1 MYARTS
7 MIQGDPAKADEAI
20 AHVRDTVLPAVTA
33 MPGCVGMSLLVDR
46 GTGRAVAT
54 TAWESEEAM
63 QATAEVVRPLRSG
76 AEQIL
81 GGSAS
86 TVDTWEVSAVHRDH
100 AVPDGACAR
109 VTWLH
114 GEPGAVERAP
124 DVFKMALLPKFQEM
138 PGFCSASHMVDRAG
152 GRWVGTVIFDSRQDL
167 EASRDPA
174 AALRQ
179 AATREIG
186 ATVDEVA
193 EFEVA
198 LAHLHI
204 PEMA

>member
-1 MYARTS
+1 
-7 MIQGDPAKADEAI
+7 
-20 AHVRDTVLPAVTA
+20 
-33 MPGCVGMSLLVDR
+33 
-46 GTGRAVAT
+46 
-54 TAWESEEAM
+54 
-63 QATAEVVRPLRSG
+63 
-76 AEQIL
+76 
-81 GGSAS
+81 
-86 TVDTWEVSAVHRDH
+86 
-100 AVPDGACAR
+100 
-109 VTWLH
+109 
-114 GEPGAVERAP
+114 
-124 DVFKMALLPKFQEM
+124 M